1 MIYDLVEFE
10 NSDLLF
16 RIEEG
21 VEKWIF
27 IMNLMYLIFLNI
39 LCLIYINDI
48 CSVYIYDF
56 KIKNMRYCMIRII
69 RENNYL

>member
-10 NSDLLF
+10 NSDSLL

-21 VEKWIF
+21 AEKWTS
-27 IMNLMYLIFLNI
+27 IMNLMHLIFLNI
-39 LCLIYINDI
+39 LCLIHINDI
-48 CSVYIYDF
+48 CSAHIYDF
-56 KIKNMRYCMIRII
+56 KIKNMRYCMTRTI